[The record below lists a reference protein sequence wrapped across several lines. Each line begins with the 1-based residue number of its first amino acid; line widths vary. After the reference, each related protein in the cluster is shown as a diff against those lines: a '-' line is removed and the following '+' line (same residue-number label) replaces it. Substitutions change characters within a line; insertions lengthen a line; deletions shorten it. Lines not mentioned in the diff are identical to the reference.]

1 MGDQRGRAMARHRS
15 ATRSRT
21 PTRHPPSCNRA
32 SPTGHRGNAFRH
44 RAPRRELTAQ
54 NASTPAGART
64 VREAEVTDAAAIA
77 ALGSEAF
84 RATHIGLLDVRTID
98 AVIVQTYSVP
108 ALTACIAQCAGAPDA
123 FFLVACAESS
133 ILGYLHYD
141 NTGDEPELHRI
152 YVTRHKEGTGIGTAL
167 LEALHARLPD
177 RASYRVTVA
186 AGNEPALRFYRR
198 RGFTTE

>member
-1 MGDQRGRAMARHRS
+1 M
-15 ATRSRT
+15 
-21 PTRHPPSCNRA
+21 
-32 SPTGHRGNAFRH
+32 
-44 RAPRRELTAQ
+44 TAQ

-198 RGFTTE
+198 RGFTTETRIEEAYYPGVKLPPTSEPVPVLILRYTGTRDPWTVSRPRT

>member
-1 MGDQRGRAMARHRS
+1 
-15 ATRSRT
+15 
-21 PTRHPPSCNRA
+21 
-32 SPTGHRGNAFRH
+32 
-44 RAPRRELTAQ
+44 LTAQ
-54 NASTPAGART
+54 NASTPAGALT

-77 ALGSEAF
+77 AFGSEAF

-98 AVIVQTYSVP
+98 AVIAQTYSVP
-108 ALTACIAQCAGAPDA
+108 ALTACIAQCAAAPDA

-141 NTGDEPELHRI
+141 NTRDEPELHRI

-186 AGNEPALRFYRR
+186 AANELALHFYRR
-198 RGFTTE
+198 RGFTIETRIEEAYYPGVKLPPTSEPVPILILRYTGTRDPWTVSRPRT